1 MAPGGGRSDAVGAGR
16 GVHGPSPHVRAEK
29 GRTGT
34 APGAEGGVFP
44 PAPQY
49 RRLCSGVFRSTGYPA
64 PPGFLRGKLQD
75 YKSQSAPRRA
85 ASGEGLAGARGLP
98 RFVVPRAGVGRVRHR
113 SSAEVKMWPG
123 RPGRQR
129 DGEIG
134 ALRGLFH
141 HEDAIPAPRS
151 AEPLAGAAGAWRAP
165 LNETLVITLNIT
177 HSSKHSTI
185 VELPD
190 EVQFPAGHTK
200 ADFQVKADDVGQVT
214 VYLYA
219 NNSNLTGPRIQFQ
232 VIHSI
237 IVRYAD
243 EVIGWIYFVAW
254 SISFYPQLFE
264 NWRRKSVVGLSFD
277 FIALNLTGFIAY
289 SVFNV
294 GLFWIPLIKEEF
306 LVSYPSGVNPVA
318 INDVFFSLH
327 AVALTLLTIIQCC
340 IYERAGQ
347 KVSKV
352 VVGLLA
358 LAWIF
363 TFTTLFL
370 AAAEEM
376 TWLQFLFCF
385 SYIKLAVTLIKYFPQ
400 AYMNF
405 RRKSTEGWSIGNVL
419 LDFTGGSFSL
429 LQMFLQSYNNDEW
442 RLIFG
447 DPTKFGL
454 GVFSII
460 FDIVFMAQ
468 HYCLYRRRGYE
479 PCE

>member
-1 MAPGGGRSDAVGAGR
+1 FSTMRTRYLLPALLSLSLALLGPGDGAI
-16 GVHGPSPHVRAEK
+16 VLSVPEVVSLE
-29 GRTGT
+29 
-34 APGAEGGVFP
+34 
-44 PAPQY
+44 
-49 RRLCSGVFRSTGYPA
+49 SGSTTNVTIS
-64 PPGFLRGKLQD
+64 L
-75 YKSQSAPRRA
+75 
-85 ASGEGLAGARGLP
+85 
-98 RFVVPRAGVGRVRHR
+98 
-113 SSAEVKMWPG
+113 
-123 RPGRQR
+123 
-129 DGEIG
+129 
-134 ALRGLFH
+134 
-141 HEDAIPAPRS
+141 
-151 AEPLAGAAGAWRAP
+151 RAP

-190 EVQFPAGHTK
+190 EVQFPAGHTQ
-200 ADFQVKADDVGQVT
+200 AEFQVKADDVGQVT
-214 VYLYA
+214 VYLYP

-327 AVALTLLTIIQCC
+327 AVALTLLTIVQCC

-363 TFTTLFL
+363 TFTMLFL
-370 AAAEEM
+370 AAAEVM

-468 HYCLYRRRGYE
+468 HYCLYRSRGYE

>member
-1 MAPGGGRSDAVGAGR
+1 CGDCLLGCFFFSPD
-16 GVHGPSPHVRAEK
+16 GVIV
-29 GRTGT
+29 
-34 APGAEGGVFP
+34 
-44 PAPQY
+44 
-49 RRLCSGVFRSTGYPA
+49 L
-64 PPGFLRGKLQD
+64 
-75 YKSQSAPRRA
+75 SAPEVVSLE
-85 ASGEGLAGARGLP
+85 SG
-98 RFVVPRAGVGRVRHR
+98 
-113 SSAEVKMWPG
+113 SSMNVT
-123 RPGRQR
+123 
-129 DGEIG
+129 IS
-134 ALRGLFH
+134 L
-141 HEDAIPAPRS
+141 
-151 AEPLAGAAGAWRAP
+151 RAP

-177 HSSKHSTI
+177 HSSKHGTI

-190 EVQFPAGHTK
+190 EVRLPAGHTYT
-200 ADFQVKADDVGQVT
+200 DFQVKADDVGQVT

-219 NNSNLTGPRIQFQ
+219 INSNITGPRIQFQ

-243 EVIGWIYFVAW
+243 EVIGWIYFLAW

-277 FIALNLTGFIAY
+277 FLALNLTGFIAY
-289 SVFNV
+289 SVFNI

-327 AVALTLLTIIQCC
+327 AVVLTLLTIIQCC
-340 IYERAGQ
+340 IYERSDQ

-442 RLIFG
+442 KLIFG

-460 FDIVFMAQ
+460 FDIVFIVQ
-468 HYCLYRRRGYE
+468 HYCLYKTRGYE